1 MSERILNRVTREYF
15 KINGELNKSIHVR
28 VNELIFM
35 MQLVQIVENQQFGYI
50 DILCYTELKLVHE
63 FRIPVKVYTST
74 HSLTL
79 NTLSLSNN
87 AKTVCMHK
95 LYQYIL
101 TGNVM
106 MNYNNK
112 P

>member
-74 HSLTL
+74 
-79 NTLSLSNN
+79 
-87 AKTVCMHK
+87 
-95 LYQYIL
+95 Q
-101 TGNVM
+101 VM
-106 MNYNNK
+106 MR
-112 P
+112 